1 MSGSRS
7 DSRVDRGAMADEVG
21 VRDDKLL
28 ERRIDR
34 VEINIGDEAV
44 DAGVDAGRLG
54 SMQVTVRG
62 HEVRQNPQI
71 REPASVGSRRSK
83 ATDTLVMIALRIEFL
98 RLEQALF
105 RESRMLPAQRVAKGR
120 PKLRVLPTRVG
131 HDPIEIVEHARDQ
144 MISVAL

>member
-1 MSGSRS
+1 MLGSRP

-21 VRDDKLL
+21 VRGDKLL

-54 SMQVTVRG
+54 SMQVAVRG

-71 REPASVGSRRSK
+71 REPARVGGRRSK
-83 ATDTLVMIALRIEFL
+83 AADTLVMIALRIEFL
-98 RLEQALF
+98 RLVQALLVKLGCSPRSASRKAGQNCASF
-105 RESRMLPAQRVAKGR
+105 QRE
-120 PKLRVLPTRVG
+120 
-131 HDPIEIVEHARDQ
+131 
-144 MISVAL
+144 